1 MVCYIDGSCCRDR
14 ELLRYAIADSGTDT
28 SGSVTDCDSAASCEG
43 RVWALT
49 QCEECSLSQQAFI
62 DPTSKQLAEL
72 LADKACSCV
81 AAQSDCNVTLDE
93 ILSAVTLDDSA
104 VDGAHFELQSVERA
118 SQAVLADTDKATP
131 SGCIHP
137 RSETLKDQNCE
148 HLNSS
153 EEGICGNSKV
163 VSSEDDNGSGDESW
177 VDEQTAAEWEQMR
190 QMGLPVALGS
200 PQKSLVC
207 IYLSGSVC
215 QSGISI
221 GSPGMFMYIWVYLL
235 VWDFHRNHR
244 CVCDHPGLPVGLGSP
259 QERVCLYTAGSTS

>member
-14 ELLRYAIADSGTDT
+14 ELLRYASADSGTET
-28 SGSVTDCDSAASCEG
+28 SGCVTDCDSEASCED

-81 AAQSDCNVTLDE
+81 TAQSDCSVTLDE
-93 ILSAVTLDDSA
+93 ILSVVTLDDST
-104 VDGAHFELQSVERA
+104 VDGAHFELLSVEKA
-118 SQAVLADTDKATP
+118 SQAVLANTDKATP

-148 HLNSS
+148 HLNCS
-153 EEGICGNSKV
+153 EEGICCNSKV

-200 PQKSLVC
+200 SQKSLVC
-207 IYLSGSVC
+207 IYLSGSVWDLH
-215 QSGISI
+215 SHRI
-221 GSPGMFMYIWVYLL
+221 PGMFMYIWVYLL

-244 CVCDHPGLPVGLGSP
+244 RVCDHPGLPVGLGSP
-259 QERVCLYTAGSTS
+259 EERVCLYTAGSTC